1 MKKSLFPRLALMA
14 VVVALVSACSEKK
27 FEYTNVIP
35 AKAST
40 VVSINMKSLVDKAGL
55 NDKENKEAQQKL
67 TDAMKSGMN
76 AATFQQVEMIMKDP
90 KKSGIDVSA
99 PLYVFNTETFPTTVI
114 AKVSNEDDL
123 HALLETL
130 EKEKVCQPLASGDGF
145 QFTQMGNQ
153 VFMAYTPSVL
163 MLTNYK
169 GTTQLEKIKQD
180 IPALLKQTN
189 ENSIVSTAVFKKM
202 QKMGG
207 DIDAMLSPAS
217 LIGPYANMIKESDMP
232 FNMKDLK
239 MLGSLSFEKGKISMK
254 YENFTESPELQA
266 LFDKQKKA
274 TCPIENTFLK
284 YFPKSTLMYISA
296 GINGEEFYNLLLE
309 NEQFQKNFSIAKANE
324 VKELFGTFQKDMAMG
339 LINFTM
345 DNAPT
350 FLMYASVKSATPV
363 QLLYEKKNEL
373 GLKRGEDILK
383 LGENEYVYKS
393 RMLNIFFGVRNNSLY
408 ATNDEMLYKSI
419 DKTVNPSI
427 KDTEFASN
435 IKGKNGAFVINTEAV
450 LALPIVKMLS
460 EYGGSQYAT
469 AFALV
474 DKIAYV
480 EATGNSNNDA
490 DMVIQLKDKNVNA
503 LKQIVNFIKGKHFPK
518 CLPTG
523 MPSHPT
529 CGIKTLCYEKESV
542 I

>member
-14 VVVALVSACSEKK
+14 VVVALLSACSEKK
-27 FEYTNVIP
+27 QEYTDVIP
-35 AKAST
+35 ANAAV
-40 VVSINMKSLVDKAGL
+40 VVSINLKSLADKAGL
-55 NDKENKEAQQKL
+55 NDKENKDVQQKL

-130 EKEKVCQPLASGDGF
+130 EKEKVCQPLVAGDGF
-145 QFTQMGNQ
+145 QFTQMANQ
-153 VFMAYTPSVL
+153 VFVAYTPSVL
-163 MLTNYK
+163 MLSNYR

-180 IPALLKQTN
+180 IPALLKQTK
-189 ENSIVSTAVFKKM
+189 ENSIASTAAFKKM

-207 DIDAMLSPAS
+207 DINSMFSP
-217 LIGPYANMIKESDMP
+217 LGLMGPYANMIKPEDMP
-232 FNMKDLK
+232 YKINLKDLQ

-284 YFPKSTLMYISA
+284 YFPKSTLLYCSM
-296 GINGEEFYNLLLE
+296 GVNGAEFYNLLLE

-324 VKELFGTFQKDMAMG
+324 VKELFGTFQKDMSLG
-339 LINFTM
+339 LTNFTM
-345 DNAPT
+345 DNNPT

-373 GLKRGEDILK
+373 GLKRGEDILQ

-408 ATNDEMLYKSI
+408 ATNDEMLYKNI
-419 DKTVNPSI
+419 DKAVEPSI

-435 IKGKNGAFVINTEAV
+435 IKGKNGAFIINTEAI

-503 LKQIVNFIKGKHFPK
+503 LKQIVNFIKGFA
-518 CLPTG
+518 
-523 MPSHPT
+523 
-529 CGIKTLCYEKESV
+529 GI
-542 I
+542 

>member
-1 MKKSLFPRLALMA
+1 
-14 VVVALVSACSEKK
+14 
-27 FEYTNVIP
+27 
-35 AKAST
+35 
-40 VVSINMKSLVDKAGL
+40 
-55 NDKENKEAQQKL
+55 
-67 TDAMKSGMN
+67 
-76 AATFQQVEMIMKDP
+76 
-90 KKSGIDVSA
+90 
-99 PLYVFNTETFPTTVI
+99 
-114 AKVSNEDDL
+114 
-123 HALLETL
+123 
-130 EKEKVCQPLASGDGF
+130 
-145 QFTQMGNQ
+145 
-153 VFMAYTPSVL
+153 
-163 MLTNYK
+163 
-169 GTTQLEKIKQD
+169 
-180 IPALLKQTN
+180 
-189 ENSIVSTAVFKKM
+189 M

-254 YENFTESPELQA
+254 YENFTESLELQA

-435 IKGKNGAFVINTEAV
+435 IKGIITIWHE
-450 LALPIVKMLS
+450 L
-460 EYGGSQYAT
+460 
-469 AFALV
+469 
-474 DKIAYV
+474 
-480 EATGNSNNDA
+480 
-490 DMVIQLKDKNVNA
+490 
-503 LKQIVNFIKGKHFPK
+503 
-518 CLPTG
+518 
-523 MPSHPT
+523 T
-529 CGIKTLCYEKESV
+529 C
-542 I
+542 

>member
-35 AKAST
+35 ANAST

-76 AATFQQVEMIMKDP
+76 AATFQQ
-90 KKSGIDVSA
+90 
-99 PLYVFNTETFPTTVI
+99 VI

-503 LKQIVNFIKGKHFPK
+503 LKQIVNFIKGFA
-518 CLPTG
+518 
-523 MPSHPT
+523 
-529 CGIKTLCYEKESV
+529 GI
-542 I
+542 